1 MRVEVTVKLDPK
13 LTEVL
18 KSVDGPVH
26 VMLGR
31 RFP

>member
-18 KSVDGPVH
+18 KSVDGPVQMM
-26 VMLGR
+26 VGWG
-31 RFP
+31 FP